1 MAFVRGLATKARM
14 LAAAA
19 KREFLFAAL
28 LVTGALAGAAPA
40 AAQQAVGAPKNWQL
54 GMQAPVTPVKER
66 IHHFHDLLLVII
78 TLISLFVLGLLVY
91 VIWRFNEK
99 RNPVPSRTSHNT
111 LIEVLWTVVPVL
123 ILVIIAI
130 PSFKLMYY
138 MDKTEKADMTI
149 KVTGHQWYW
158 SYEYPDQGGFAFDS
172 NMVPEK
178 EAHEKGM
185 RPLLDVDNRL
195 VVPTNTNVRVLIAG
209 TDVMHSWFIPSFGV
223 QMYAHPGHLN
233 ETWFNVTQE
242 GVFYGQCNQIC
253 GVNHAFMPIAVEA
266 VSKDK
271 FDQWVADAKKKF
283 AKADGTPV
291 EVAAAAA
298 R

>member
-1 MAFVRGLATKARM
+1 MRRWGRPLALVALALGAGLV
-14 LAAAA
+14 LASAG
-19 KREFLFAAL
+19 FAAE
-28 LVTGALAGAAPA
+28 
-40 AAQQAVGAPKNWQL
+40 VGEPHNWQL
-54 GMQAPVTPVKER
+54 GMQAPATPVKDR

-99 RNPVPSRTSHNT
+99 RNPVPSRTSHHT
-111 LIEVLWTVVPVL
+111 VIEVLWTVLPVL
-123 ILVIIAI
+123 ILLFIAI

-138 MDKTEKADMTI
+138 MDKVEKADMTI

-172 NMVPEK
+172 NMVPEE
-178 EAHEKGM
+178 EAAQKGL
-185 RPLLDVDNRL
+185 RRLLDVDNRL
-195 VVPTNTNVRVLIAG
+195 IVPIDTNVRVLIAG

-223 QMYAHPGHLN
+223 QMYAHPGRLN
-233 ETWFNVTQE
+233 ETWFNVERE
-242 GVFYGQCNQIC
+242 GVYYGQCNQIC
-253 GVNHAFMPIAVEA
+253 GINHSFMPIAVEA

-271 FDQWVADAKKKF
+271 FEQWVAEAKKKF

-291 EVAAAAA
+291 AVAAKAE
-298 R
+298 